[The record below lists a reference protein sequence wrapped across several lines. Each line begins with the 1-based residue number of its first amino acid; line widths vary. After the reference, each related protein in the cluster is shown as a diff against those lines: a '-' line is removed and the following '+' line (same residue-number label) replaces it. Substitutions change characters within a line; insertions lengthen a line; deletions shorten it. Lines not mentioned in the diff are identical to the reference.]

1 MSISSFC
8 ACFPVGYRIRNAW
21 RRSRKQSRHV
31 ACLIHYLSFCCV
43 TFHAFENLRSSYVC
57 DLWSGR
63 ASYFLSL
70 SCSLVVVLFFLHLFA
85 SLVFCV
91 GSRSC
96 TLDSWKR
103 GRNSSLRSAPCRLI
117 IMLTSR
123 FEGIIPLS
131 VTSGLSSHMGCFILW
146 WFPLSVHTG
155 SSPGKSSSAARRQ
168 EGLARPCVSTLLVT
182 LLVLCKCSILVGN
195 QFDILCRPRKS
206 MPCRRQ

>member
-123 FEGIIPLS
+123 FEGIIPLL

-146 WFPLSVHTG
+146 WFPLF
-155 SSPGKSSSAARRQ
+155 SPYRKLSWKIVISCKTPRRFGQ
-168 EGLARPCVSTLLVT
+168 A
-182 LLVLCKCSILVGN
+182 LCFHPLGDVACFVQVQYFGWKPI
-195 QFDILCRPRKS
+195 
-206 MPCRRQ
+206 